1 MSMSMTPA
9 HAISLTILDPSFE
22 SEDFCVNC
30 FTNGGPDTFWD
41 IEENAGYH
49 NLAVSIDPG
58 SIDGNDVAWS
68 SSGKIC
74 QVLGDTI
81 TGDTQYDLSVWVG
94 DRTNFVFPGFEIELL
109 NGNDDTLLASINH
122 NTGNKPANGFWAL
135 NILTH
140 TVLGGDPSIG
150 DPLKICL
157 YSPNNPQIVFDA
169 VSLDATSTSILIG
182 GTVGSIDTVS
192 LLVAGAQA
200 NMSWGIIALV
210 GAVAVVGIAYKAKTN
225 KTHKET
231 L

>member
-1 MSMSMTPA
+1 MDQT
-9 HAISLTILDPSFE
+9 
-22 SEDFCVNC
+22 
-30 FTNGGPDTFWD
+30 
-41 IEENAGYH
+41 
-49 NLAVSIDPG
+49 
-58 SIDGNDVAWS
+58 
-68 SSGKIC
+68 
-74 QVLGDTI
+74 
-81 TGDTQYDLSVWVG
+81 
-94 DRTNFVFPGFEIELL
+94 
-109 NGNDDTLLASINH
+109 
-122 NTGNKPANGFWAL
+122 TGNPPANGLWAL

-169 VSLDATSTSILIG
+169 VSLDATSTSITIG